1 MNMVNIPKNWPSSSE
16 ITYKN
21 TVTYQGTTSDA
32 MKTHHT
38 LKDFVY
44 IKKISDKTHPLYGQ
58 FGVFAKKG
66 FQQYDIVAQYTG
78 NLVRSDLS
86 KDYRGSPY
94 TAFLCESYDI
104 NADRSG
110 NETRFINDYR
120 GIQKK
125 PNVAL
130 RTGIVNKKPVV
141 LFICS
146 KDISPGDEILTDYGT
161 QYWEALGP

>member
-1 MNMVNIPKNWPSSSE
+1 MVNIPQNWPSSSG

-21 TVTYQGTTSDA
+21 TVNYQGSNA
-32 MKTHHT
+32 MKTQHT

-58 FGVFAKKG
+58 YGVFAQKG
-66 FQQYDIVAQYTG
+66 FRQYDILGQYTG

-86 KDYRGSPY
+86 KEYKGSLY

-120 GIQKK
+120 DIQEK

-141 LFICS
+141 LFICCN
-146 KDISPGDEILTDYGT
+146 DISPGDEILTDYGT
-161 QYWEALGP
+161 QYWESLRKAK